1 MQQSS
6 ATQSLHL
13 SFWGLRKIVAC
24 SHSSSQC
31 LLVSTVFGTVSS
43 LHPTSFLMTCN
54 IRESVD
60 SLCRDDADMPMPP
73 YIGKACNRPNA
84 AFVSLFR

>member
-1 MQQSS
+1 MYILVLILCSTECMGVSITASVQ
-6 ATQSLHL
+6 
-13 SFWGLRKIVAC
+13 AC
-24 SHSSSQC
+24 AYTVECRMYGIKSYKENGFF
-31 LLVSTVFGTVSS
+31 LL
-43 LHPTSFLMTCN
+43 C

>member
-1 MQQSS
+1 M
-6 ATQSLHL
+6 L
-13 SFWGLRKIVAC
+13 SILLAVPSC
-24 SHSSSQC
+24 SYI
-31 LLVSTVFGTVSS
+31 VFGTVSS
-43 LHPTSFLMTCN
+43 LHPTSFLITIFILVIQVFSQILCTC

-60 SLCRDDADMPMPP
+60 SLCRDGADMPMPP

>member
-13 SFWGLRKIVAC
+13 SFWGLRKIVAY

-43 LHPTSFLMTCN
+43 LHPTSFLM
-54 IRESVD
+54 IFILVYFVVD
-60 SLCRDDADMPMPP
+60 DYPPMRGRRHHQSSL
-73 YIGKACNRPNA
+73 
-84 AFVSLFR
+84 

>member
-31 LLVSTVFGTVSS
+31 LLVPTVFGTVSS
-43 LHPTSFLMTCN
+43 LHPTSFLM
-54 IRESVD
+54 IFILVD
-60 SLCRDDADMPMPP
+60 KGLEHCIIINKTTPL
-73 YIGKACNRPNA
+73 IHT
-84 AFVSLFR
+84 